1 MTTSTKLLFCMRRL
15 PHLSHAQFHAYW
27 RDVHAPIVI
36 ERAEILG
43 IRRYTHLRSM
53 DDNYSRSLAQ
63 KRGSP
68 LAFDGVAE
76 LWFDARESPTEE
88 GRNRARQ
95 ANEELLADE
104 GKFID
109 LAASPMFFV
118 TQDLI
123 LEKDGNG
130 AIRDFLG
137 MRGRLDGAT

>member
-1 MTTSTKLLFCMRRL
+1 MTTSTRLLFCMRRL
-15 PHLSHAQFHAYW
+15 PHLSHAQFQAYW

-43 IRRYTHLRSM
+43 LRRYNQLRSM

-68 LAFDGVAE
+68 PAYDGVAE
-76 LWFDARESPTEE
+76 LWFDTRQSPTEE
-88 GRNRARQ
+88 WRNQARK

-104 GKFID
+104 ARFID

-118 TQDLI
+118 TEELI
-123 LEKDGNG
+123 LEKDANG

-137 MRGRLDGAT
+137 LRGHLKPGT